1 MRASCHGACLSRG
14 LLYPSHGRASLVPNP
29 SARLTSQHSPTLAY
43 TRLHSPAIARAS
55 LATRACLP
63 AMAIHPMNPMH
74 PHASSCIACIR
85 MPLHVSTCPTRVP
98 SVRPPS
104 RHKAPGV
111 QHPSGPHAIRSSE
124 LDCCQSYSTPPSKQ
138 VRASRRTATS
148 IHSSQHRIRTVTHTA
163 VHSHT
168 RKPFFCSFFVSDVM
182 VACPHVRSPFPLV
195 ASAP

>member
-1 MRASCHGACLSRG
+1 MRASADPPCLPTDARASCHRACLSRG

-74 PHASSCIACIR
+74 PHASTCIACIR
-85 MPLHVSTCPTRVP
+85 MHLHVSNPC
-98 SVRPPS
+98 SVRPTPIPSQSLRDPALPPS
-104 RHKAPGV
+104 RLQAPGV

-124 LDCCQSYSTPPSKQ
+124 LDCCQSYS
-138 VRASRRTATS
+138 
-148 IHSSQHRIRTVTHTA
+148 
-163 VHSHT
+163 
-168 RKPFFCSFFVSDVM
+168 
-182 VACPHVRSPFPLV
+182 LV
-195 ASAP
+195 ILL

>member
-1 MRASCHGACLSRG
+1 
-14 LLYPSHGRASLVPNP
+14 
-29 SARLTSQHSPTLAY
+29 
-43 TRLHSPAIARAS
+43 
-55 LATRACLP
+55 
-63 AMAIHPMNPMH
+63 MAIHPMNPMH

-148 IHSSQHRIRTVTHTA
+148 VHSSQHRTRTVTHTA
-163 VHSHT
+163 VYSHMLCLRASLLLCLT
-168 RKPFFCSFFVSDVM
+168 LSSPVPLSIHPSLGRLFVLMYPPLPFRRIFLLVFFPFSI
-182 VACPHVRSPFPLV
+182 FPLRF
-195 ASAP
+195 SS

>member
-1 MRASCHGACLSRG
+1 MPQPTLRARQPTRVPHATARASAAG

-138 VRASRRTATS
+138 VRASRRTAFEFLHHPFVPPGIVLAQWHELLATS
-148 IHSSQHRIRTVTHTA
+148 V
-163 VHSHT
+163 
-168 RKPFFCSFFVSDVM
+168 P
-182 VACPHVRSPFPLV
+182 
-195 ASAP
+195 

>member
-1 MRASCHGACLSRG
+1 M
-14 LLYPSHGRASLVPNP
+14 PNP

-74 PHASSCIACIR
+74 PHAPSCIACIR
-85 MPLHVSTCPTRVP
+85 MHLHVSTCPTRVP

-138 VRASRRTATS
+138 VRASRRTAFEFLHHPS
-148 IHSSQHRIRTVTHTA
+148 IPPGIVLAQWHTPHPHGTRHHRHRRPLTA
-163 VHSHT
+163 
-168 RKPFFCSFFVSDVM
+168 
-182 VACPHVRSPFPLV
+182 FPLGRLPV
-195 ASAP
+195 LMYPPLPFRRIFLLVFFPFSIFPLRFSS

>member
-1 MRASCHGACLSRG
+1 MPATSPRARARASADPPCLPADARASCHRACLSRG

-85 MPLHVSTCPTRVP
+85 MHLHVSTCPTRVP

-104 RHKAPGV
+104 RHNASGFQLYPHPVAKLLGSNIRPV
-111 QHPSGPHAIRSSE
+111 HMPSG
-124 LDCCQSYSTPPSKQ
+124 L
-138 VRASRRTATS
+138 VSRIVANPT
-148 IHSSQHRIRTVTHTA
+148 QY
-163 VHSHT
+163 T
-168 RKPFFCSFFVSDVM
+168 RN
-182 VACPHVRSPFPLV
+182 
-195 ASAP
+195 